1 MSYEIELKFRVDD
14 PDRIRTE
21 IVRLG
26 GRAAEPVPQTD
37 RYFNHP
43 ARDFA
48 QSSEALRV
56 RSLGA
61 HCVVTYKG
69 PVLDREVKT
78 RREIELPI
86 GHDAADGD
94 EFAEMLTLLGF
105 RPVRTVAKV
114 REPFHLEW
122 DGAPMELAVDN
133 VDELGTF
140 VEIETLADDAT
151 RDVRRAAVL
160 SLAAKLGLNQPE
172 RRSYL
177 KMLLEVHRGDES
189 A

>member
-14 PDRIRTE
+14 PDRIRRE

-26 GRAAEPVPQTD
+26 GRAADPVPQTD

-48 QSSEALRV
+48 QSNEALRV
-56 RSLGA
+56 RSLGDR
-61 HCVVTYKG
+61 CVVTYKG

-86 GHDAADGD
+86 GQSSAEGD

-105 RPVRTVAKV
+105 RPVRTVVKV

-133 VDELGTF
+133 VEGLGTF
-140 VEIETLADDAT
+140 VEIETLADDTT

-160 SLAAKLGLNQPE
+160 GLAARLGLDQPE

-177 KMLLEVHRGDES
+177 KMLLESATGD
-189 A
+189 